1 MTNTGRIVLIII
13 TLLAL
18 VLLWGK
24 VSWYQY
30 TSALFEKVYAEAS
43 GQRHY
48 FDTKEISDLPGPVQ
62 RYFRLVLKEGAP
74 MISHAFVSQK
84 GGFRADPEREGWSD
98 MEAEQ
103 YYSVRPVGFV
113 WNASI
118 AMFPLLSVDVCD
130 SYIEG
135 KGRVKGRFVSL
146 FRIVDAHGTKELDSA
161 ALQRYLAE
169 AVWFPTALLPSQGV
183 TWQAIDDHKAKA
195 TLSDGNNSVSLEF
208 GFNDEGEIVSVY
220 APDRYRE
227 VSGTY
232 TATPWQGRYGKY
244 IDVDGYR
251 IPSEAEVEW
260 QLEEQTYPY
269 WRATIEQ
276 VKYD

>member
-1 MTNTGRIVLIII
+1 MTTRWRIVLVVI
-13 TLLAL
+13 TFLAL
-18 VLLWGK
+18 VLLWGT

-30 TSALFEKVYAEAS
+30 TSTLFEKVYVEES
-43 GQRHY
+43 WQPHY
-48 FDTKEISDLPGPVQ
+48 FDTEEIDNLPDPVQ
-62 RYFRLVLKEGAP
+62 RYFRLVLREGAP
-74 MISHAFVSQK
+74 IISHAFVTQS
-84 GGFRADPEREGWSD
+84 GGFRAKPEMEGWSD

-103 YYSVRPVGFV
+103 YYSVRPIGFV
-113 WNASI
+113 WSASI
-118 AMFPLLSVDVCD
+118 AMVPLLSANVCD

-135 KGRVKGRFVSL
+135 KGRVKGRLMSL
-146 FRIVDAHGTKELDSA
+146 FPLFDVHGPKELDSG

-195 TLSDGNNSVSLEF
+195 TLSDGENGVSLEF

-227 VSGTY
+227 VSGAY
-232 TATPWQGRYGKY
+232 IPTPWKGRYGKY
-244 IDVDGYR
+244 IDVEGYR

-260 QLEEQTYPY
+260 QLKEQTYPY
-269 WRATIEQ
+269 WRATIDQ

>member
-30 TSALFEKVYAEAS
+30 TTDLFEKVYSS
-43 GQRHY
+43 GAGQERY
-48 FDTKEISDLPGPVQ
+48 IDLDEIENLPAPVQ
-62 RYFRLVLKEGAP
+62 KYFRLVLKEGAP
-74 MISHAFVSQK
+74 MISHAFVLQK
-84 GGFRADPEREGWSD
+84 GGFRTDPEMEGWSD

-103 YYSVRPVGFV
+103 YYAVRPAGFA
-113 WNASI
+113 WSASI
-118 AMFPLLSVDVCD
+118 AMLPFLSVDVCD

-135 KGRVKGRFVSL
+135 KGHVKGRFVSL

-183 TWQAIDDHKAKA
+183 TWQAIDDYKAKA
-195 TLSDGNNSVSLEF
+195 TLSDSNNSVSLEF
-208 GFNDEGEIVSVY
+208 GFNDKGEIVSVY

-227 VSGTY
+227 VSGDY
-232 TATPWQGRYGKY
+232 MPTPWQGRYGKY
-244 IDVDGYR
+244 IDIEGYR
-251 IPSEAEVEW
+251 IPSQAEVEW